1 MITNQ
6 RSTGNVTA
14 IRRVVD
20 IAKKIDVLEP
30 NAAPLTQL
38 TRKISK
44 RAAINPAFNWLEEEA
59 LTKTASVV
67 TGGGYTSG
75 AVTFDVVAG
84 QGSRFRAGDV
94 VKVVATGE
102 QFLVTAVSTD
112 TLTITRAWG
121 VTAAGSLAS
130 AGVLLIV
137 GNANQE
143 GATSR
148 TLLAGDQTPKTNYT
162 QIFRTPFG
170 ITETADNSEM
180 YGGKDLAHLRMMNLI
195 EHQKGIERA
204 LWFGEP
210 KEDTSGTY
218 PRRATGGVD
227 YYISTNATDASGTLT
242 ESEFDDFLRTGFRY
256 GNSTKWLFAAPIITA
271 AISYWAKGKL
281 LTAGKDKTYGVD
293 VTQYVT
299 PFGTVNIVNNNIFSE
314 TTVYAGYAFLIDLDS
329 PSYRYLANRD
339 TKLITNIQANDADG
353 ETDEYK
359 TECGLEFSQEKKDAQ
374 LYNVTSYA

>member
-1 MITNQ
+1 
-6 RSTGNVTA
+6 
-14 IRRVVD
+14 
-20 IAKKIDVLEP
+20 
-30 NAAPLTQL
+30 
-38 TRKISK
+38 
-44 RAAINPAFNWLEEEA
+44 
-59 LTKTASVV
+59 
-67 TGGGYTSG
+67 
-75 AVTFDVVAG
+75 
-84 QGSRFRAGDV
+84 
-94 VKVVATGE
+94 
-102 QFLVTAVSTD
+102 
-112 TLTITRAWG
+112 
-121 VTAAGSLAS
+121 
-130 AGVLLIV
+130 
-137 GNANQE
+137 
-143 GATSR
+143 
-148 TLLAGDQTPKTNYT
+148 
-162 QIFRTPFG
+162 
-170 ITETADNSEM
+170 M

-204 LWFGEP
+204 FWFGEP
-210 KEDTSGTY
+210 KEDTTGTY

-227 YYISTNATDASGTLT
+227 YFIATNATDASGTLT

-256 GNSTKWLFAAPIITA
+256 GNATKWLFAAPIVTA

-329 PSYRYLANRD
+329 PAYRYLANRD

-359 TECGLEFSQEKKDAQ
+359 TECGLEFSQEKKDGQ